1 MIFDQALRRELSLTT
16 GGVFLVLVT
25 IMITTLVIRILGF
38 AANGVVNPE
47 DALVLIALATI
58 GYLAV
63 LLTVFAIYRRLN
75 RIGALVQRL

>member
-63 LLTVFAIYRRLN
+63 LLTVSLF
-75 RIGALVQRL
+75 IGGLRYMMLF